1 MGLLRETFRE
11 CDTVRIHTNIR
22 EGGAA
27 LNVVPETVVMEAMVR
42 AATLEALDDAARKFD
57 RACTHAAEA
66 LGAHAEILTYQGY
79 MPVRPAPAD
88 PLCWRRPPRCPGFRP
103 NAPSRVCRTLPAP
116 T

>member
-1 MGLLRETFRE
+1 M
-11 CDTVRIHTNIR
+11 RIHSNIR

-88 PLCWRRPPRCPGFRP
+88 PALLAQPPRCPGFRP
-103 NAPSRVCRTLPAP
+103 NAPSLACRTLPAP